1 MTNYKMLVLDL
12 DDTLLKSDR
21 TISESTKEHLLRA
34 QKNGIIIVLA
44 SGRPTYGIR
53 KIADELCLSENSG
66 YIISYNGARIVDCKL
81 GKELYACNIKREQLY
96 NLFDMAIE
104 SGAYIQTY
112 VGDYII
118 ASKINE
124 YTDIEKQ
131 ITGMDIL
138 APDNFKKYVSD
149 DVVKAI
155 VLQHPDKLAKIE
167 KAWREKINNTMYMT
181 ISKPF
186 FLEFM
191 NKDVDKSKSIERL
204 ADMLGISMSQVIAVG
219 DSYNDL
225 SMIKSAGLGVAMGN
239 AVELVK
245 DNADYITA
253 DNDHDGI
260 VMVINKF
267 VLSQK

>member
-1 MTNYKMLVLDL
+1 
-12 DDTLLKSDR
+12 
-21 TISESTKEHLLRA
+21 
-34 QKNGIIIVLA
+34 
-44 SGRPTYGIR
+44 
-53 KIADELCLSENSG
+53 
-66 YIISYNGARIVDCKL
+66 
-81 GKELYACNIKREQLY
+81 
-96 NLFDMAIE
+96 MAIE

-118 ASKINE
+118 ASKANE

-138 APDNFKKYVSD
+138 VPDNFKKYVSD

-225 SMIKSAGLGVAMGN
+225 SMIKSANKNDLDMYMMLCGCTHFEDVHRYS
-239 AVELVK
+239 
-245 DNADYITA
+245 YITYGMWV
-253 DNDHDGI
+253 DYLEE
-260 VMVINKF
+260 VMKDTLPSNRTYSFDDVDEVPYYILRTFK
-267 VLSQK
+267 K